1 MQCICCIGGLVSALS
16 SNVGFLD
23 DDITKTAKWRRFMH
37 VVVDVKSRMAAV
49 ESGAFFQNQTETSQA
64 LELRILTISKVKTKR
79 GGQEKVYFIGVRYG

>member
-1 MQCICCIGGLVSALS
+1 MMTSRRRQNGVGLC
-16 SNVGFLD
+16 
-23 DDITKTAKWRRFMH
+23 T

-79 GGQEKVYFIGVRYG
+79 GEQEKVYFIGVRYG

>member
-1 MQCICCIGGLVSALS
+1 MMTSRRRQNGVGLC
-16 SNVGFLD
+16 
-23 DDITKTAKWRRFMH
+23 T
-37 VVVDVKSRMAAV
+37 VVVDVISRMAAV